1 MKHPYVWNTINT
13 ELCYGRDD
21 LLTDLLEGLPTD
33 PPTSFGIAGGRRM
46 GKTTLLRRVERDLRA
61 GIERWRQGGLRVI
74 PIYVDGLALPRPL
87 SVSDIWA
94 LLFREIQSALMD
106 RADPLDQSE
115 FDGFKRAVGPVLRNL
130 DERPRVIIIFDE
142 IEPIV
147 VCDWADAFLSHWR
160 ALLSN
165 TPGLS
170 QFFSAVFAGARE
182 TDALRRDVG
191 SPLKDVLEWRSLRS
205 LRYEDA
211 CALMQNPID
220 TQWSD
225 PFLRRV
231 YRETGGHPMLLQY
244 VMQHVCDALRATDD
258 ESAAC
263 QLVERAVTEFS
274 LQRGWQFGDWWG
286 RYCSPTAQRIYARLP
301 DDGSLLPLRDL
312 THEYGLDEA
321 NDGVEILQHVG
332 LATAP
337 DDVLSYRYSGEMFRS
352 WYRRYGS
359 LTDAAMH
366 DAELHRRLSEIG
378 EDLSS
383 KYISAWRS
391 YQTKMPNY
399 SGLVHEMRDILTH
412 LLNRLA
418 PDDQVGAEADFQPER
433 GQSRPTRRQRVR
445 YVAHEQQS
453 AERTREIVSDYELL
467 ETECDL
473 LSRVVSRAY
482 ASSSG
487 LAHTTTTRVRAY
499 RVLKQWESIFAQL
512 IPMPQNDPSA

>member
-191 SPLKDVLEWRSLRS
+191 SPLKDILEWRSLRS

-274 LQRGWQFGDWWG
+274 LQRGWQFGDWW
-286 RYCSPTAQRIYARLP
+286 
-301 DDGSLLPLRDL
+301 
-312 THEYGLDEA
+312 
-321 NDGVEILQHVG
+321 
-332 LATAP
+332 
-337 DDVLSYRYSGEMFRS
+337 
-352 WYRRYGS
+352 RYGS

-391 YQTKMPNY
+391 YQTEMPNY
-399 SGLVHEMRDILTH
+399 SGLVHEIRDILTH
-412 LLNRLA
+412 LLSRLA
-418 PDDQVGAEADFQPER
+418 PDDQVGAEADFQLER
-433 GQSRPTRRQRVR
+433 DQSRPTRRQRVR
-445 YVAHEQQS
+445 YVARKQQS